1 MSKAKQRVLHLALER
16 EWFDD
21 IARGVQRKEFRK
33 YKPYW
38 KKRLEGRT
46 FDVVKFRNGY
56 ASDAPEMIVEYR
68 GLQRASSSP
77 TADFVIKLGKVLKI
91 TRWRSD
97 G

>member
-1 MSKAKQRVLHLALER
+1 MAAKRILHLSLER

-21 IARGVQRKEFRK
+21 IALGVKRFELRKH
-33 YKPYW
+33 KPYW
-38 KKRLEGRT
+38 TKRLEGRD

-68 GLQRASSSP
+68 GLGRDGPARN
-77 TADFVIKLGKVLKI
+77 ADYAIKLGKVLKI
-91 TRWRSD
+91 TRWRRK

>member
-1 MSKAKQRVLHLALER
+1 VAARRILHLSLER
-16 EWFDD
+16 AWFDD
-21 IARGVQRKEFRK
+21 IARGVKQFELRK

-38 KKRLEGRT
+38 TKRLEGRD

-68 GLQRASSSP
+68 GLGRDGPARN
-77 TADFVIKLGKVLKI
+77 ADYVIKLGKVLKI
-91 TRWRSD
+91 TRWRRR